1 MIDFWRIGFD
11 LAERMNLIP
20 QLQNIGYLIDR
31 LKVVNHCARA
41 TSGFQAEIL
50 RRALRNHFLSLPR
63 GDLAEAIFNT
73 VADKIETSFG
83 DSITAIRE
91 DRIGVD
97 VQFENGRPRRFDLIA
112 GCDGLHS
119 AVRELLWA
127 PNNTRLGLF
136 MRGLVLSAT
145 WISFVSNW
153 LMRRLVTDEFELPNY
168 PN

>member
-1 MIDFWRIGFD
+1 VQRLFRKGGYVIDFWGTGFD

-41 TSGFQAEIL
+41 TSGFQAAIL

-127 PNNTRLGLF
+127 PTTLGWDYSCGVWSCAR
-136 MRGLVLSAT
+136 RGSLL
-145 WISFVSNW
+145 
-153 LMRRLVTDEFELPNY
+153 
-168 PN
+168 

>member
-63 GDLAEAIFNT
+63 GDFAEAIFNT

-119 AVRELLWA
+119 AVRELLWT
-127 PNNTRLGLF
+127 PTTLGWDYSC
-136 MRGLVLSAT
+136 GVWSCA
-145 WISFVSNW
+145 
-153 LMRRLVTDEFELPNY
+153 RRRSLL
-168 PN
+168 